1 LDPDAW
7 LLIGFIGALVPLW
20 LSALARGAS
29 SRGAL
34 TDITAWLYLEKVGI
48 REARRRR
55 LAYWLLNA
63 IGVSTGVL
71 LVTWWTALRFAGAHL
86 AEALVGW
93 LLIALLVGHTLPL
106 ALGERYAERL
116 SVSIDRTMKAVTFL
130 LSPVLWLAMAPMAS
144 FDSDDRALRQRYQRI
159 SDDALRRLAH
169 VGAHEEGP
177 LEEDEREMI
186 AGVFQLGDALAREV
200 MVPRPDV
207 VAVDVDT
214 PMLDAL
220 TTFIESGHSRI
231 PVYRD
236 SIDNIVGILYAKDL
250 LGFLRNGKTDARLEE
265 ITREAYFVPES
276 KEADKLLQELQQRRT
291 HMAIVVDEYGG
302 VAGLVTIEDLLEEI
316 VGEIRDEYD
325 AAEQPLIEIISPYEA
340 ICNARIDLDD
350 LNRQLSIALP
360 TEESDTLGGLIYSR
374 LGRIPEVGDR
384 ISVNDVEATVLSI
397 QGQRIERVRV
407 TLPRPDDDSPE
418 TSVSESPNDRKAGFL
433 ESVANPLSSILHILA

>member
-1 LDPDAW
+1 L
-7 LLIGFIGALVPLW
+7 IGALIPLW

-55 LAYWLLNA
+55 LTYWLLNA
-63 IGVSTGVL
+63 IGVSAGVL
-71 LVTWWTALRFAGAHL
+71 LVTWWTALRFRGADL

-93 LLIALLVGHTLPL
+93 LLIALLVGHTVPL
-106 ALGERYAERL
+106 GLGERYAERL
-116 SVSIDRTMKAVTFL
+116 SVPIEWAMTAATFL
-130 LSPVLWLAMAPMAS
+130 LSPLLWLAMVPLGS
-144 FDSDDRALRQRYQRI
+144 VGSDDRSLRQRYQRI

-169 VGAHEEGP
+169 VGGNEEDP
-177 LEEDEREMI
+177 IEEDEREMI
-186 AGVFQLGDALAREV
+186 AGVLQLGDALAREV

-207 VAVDVDT
+207 VAVDVNT

-220 TTFIESGHSRI
+220 TTFIQSGHSRI
-231 PVYRD
+231 PVYRE

-250 LGFLRNGKTDARLEE
+250 LAFLRDGKTHAPLEE

-325 AAEQPLIEIISPYEA
+325 AAEQPLIEIVSPYEA
-340 ICNARIDLDD
+340 ICNARVDLDD

-374 LGRIPEVGDR
+374 LGRIPEVGDC
-384 ISVNDVEATVLSI
+384 ISVNEVEATVLSV
-397 QGQRIERVRV
+397 QGQRIEKVRV
-407 TLPRPDDDSPE
+407 ILPRSDDGSAE
-418 TSVSESPNDRKAGFL
+418 TSVSENPTDHQAGLL
-433 ESVANPLSSILHILA
+433 ESVVNPLSSILHTLA